1 MLEDVKR
8 EVEERTEKK
17 ISHSEK
23 GKKCSLRF
31 DSPYQVS
38 TLTMSS
44 SSRSLHGIDFL
55 SAAKSIKVSGFCWP
69 RRLSG
74 AVIISSFV
82 LCTCLSQPIDRAILF
97 FPLIVLRKASSADA
111 SSGTFLPWSLFRNG
125 ISRGGT
131 QSPSPA
137 TGSSSGARNIAG
149 LSGGDTSALNESVAC
164 LFVTPSSRSS
174 TVSSTYVKTAAV
186 TASTRKATLLAVP
199 KDSSN
204 RLQSSTEVAATTTKF
219 PSITDPSIV
228 KNVHNDIPQASA
240 AHAKPM
246 KVLFLSSDTGG
257 GHRASAESLAKQ
269 VSSQTL
275 LRTEKN
281 IELE

>member
-1 MLEDVKR
+1 
-8 EVEERTEKK
+8 
-17 ISHSEK
+17 
-23 GKKCSLRF
+23 
-31 DSPYQVS
+31 
-38 TLTMSS
+38 MSS
-44 SSRSLHGIDFL
+44 SSRTLHGIDFL
-55 SAAKSIKVSGFCWP
+55 SATKSVKVSGFCWP

-82 LCTCLSQPIDRAILF
+82 IWTCLSQPIDRATVLF
-97 FPLIVLRKASSADA
+97 FPLVVLKKASSADA
-111 SSGTFLPWSLFRNG
+111 SSGTFLPWSLLRTG

-137 TGSSSGARNIAG
+137 TGFSSGARNIAG

-186 TASTRKATLLAVP
+186 TASTRKATLSAVP

-219 PSITDPSIV
+219 TSINDPTIV
-228 KNVHNDIPQASA
+228 KNVHNDTPQASA
-240 AHAKPM
+240 ANAKPM

-269 VSSQTL
+269 VSSQHL
-275 LRTEKN
+275 LRTKKY
-281 IELE
+281 